1 MKCTLR
7 ERWPAK
13 RRRRL
18 HIHITIIKQHR
29 VDGPASSAAMRR
41 CTTQVP
47 HIHTQWRAHVRV
59 TLAGGAS
66 APNWPERITFSIN
79 LCTQFAS
86 FVGRPVG
93 PSDRSQLM
101 PKFWSARDTVGQVPV
116 GGGGTKP
123 GELYAAR
130 VVLIWQMK
138 FTRAANFPANPFAMC
153 MCLCECECVWYAI
166 CA

>member
-1 MKCTLR
+1 
-7 ERWPAK
+7 
-13 RRRRL
+13 
-18 HIHITIIKQHR
+18 
-29 VDGPASSAAMRR
+29 
-41 CTTQVP
+41 
-47 HIHTQWRAHVRV
+47 
-59 TLAGGAS
+59 
-66 APNWPERITFSIN
+66 
-79 LCTQFAS
+79 
-86 FVGRPVG
+86 
-93 PSDRSQLM
+93 M

-153 MCLCECECVWYAI
+153 MCLCECECVWYAM